1 MVKAC
6 LPALLSV
13 IFYYIFLHVY
23 KSPNKGTELE
33 DLGHPYAVGV
43 LMTGV
48 SFLIVFRA
56 NYGYQ
61 RYWEACGAVHQMMS
75 KILDAT
81 VHTAAFHMQ
90 CSHYDG
96 IKPPSFFDH
105 PEFMYQ
111 KRSVDRQR
119 LKLAPTGTEPDYA
132 KSINLVNTNASN
144 NDNEQPSIIAN
155 GASNHLRMRSR
166 RSILNEGRLDGGW
179 GLMKTE
185 DVQSADNNS
194 EHPASWAIN
203 VTPSL
208 FLQELAHLSSL
219 TIAVAFCTL
228 RNDVDGA
235 VSPLGLYIP
244 GSPFPEA
251 DPDKMEPEIR
261 NQFFSSSRVLKHLR
275 YFLGIDRT
283 DSGRTKYNANRPMP
297 VLGGVSDNEIIRLQR
312 AKGALAKTQLVW
324 YWLSEFVTREH
335 LAGSTGKVGPPI
347 ISRVHQFLSDGMVF
361 YNHARKIMFIPFP
374 FPHAQISSF
383 CIFVMV
389 VYVPF
394 LMDQYTEEEW
404 VGASLTF
411 FTVLCLAGLH
421 EVAREL
427 ENPFRNVPNDIP
439 LCTLLAMHNEALV
452 TMCTG
457 YHPDHYWSPDTAI
470 PPKPAQKQQSEPS
483 QPPLSPLLVIPNNK
497 PQSDSNHDTKKQIY
511 ENKISELEKSLE
523 MYQKQILDLRSLMST
538 TQ

>member
-1 MVKAC
+1 
-6 LPALLSV
+6 
-13 IFYYIFLHVY
+13 
-23 KSPNKGTELE
+23 
-33 DLGHPYAVGV
+33 
-43 LMTGV
+43 MTGV

-90 CSHYDG
+90 CSLYDG

-105 PEFMYQ
+105 PEFMKQ
-111 KRSVDRQR
+111 KLSVDRQR
-119 LKLAPTGTEPDYA
+119 LKLAET
-132 KSINLVNTNASN
+132 KSINMIQ
-144 NDNEQPSIIAN
+144 EEGGN
-155 GASNHLRMRSR
+155 GNGVSGGNLRSR
-166 RSILNEGRLDGGW
+166 RSILGEGRLDGGW
-179 GLMKTE
+179 GLMQTDE
-185 DVQSADNNS
+185 VQDLD
-194 EHPASWAIN
+194 HPASWAIN

-219 TIAVAFCTL
+219 TVAVAFCTL

-244 GSPFPEA
+244 GSPLPEA
-251 DPDKMEPEIR
+251 DPDNIEPSIKT
-261 NQFFSSSRVLKHLR
+261 QFFSSSRVLKHLR

-347 ISRVHQFLSDGMVF
+347 ISRVHQFLSDGMIF

-439 LCTLLAMHNEALV
+439 LCTLLAMYNEALV
-452 TMCTG
+452 TMCSG
-457 YHPDHYWSPDTAI
+457 YHPDHYWSPDVAANTKQVFHPE
-470 PPKPAQKQQSEPS
+470 PP
-483 QPPLSPLLVIPNNK
+483 K
-497 PQSDSNHDTKKQIY
+497 PQSDQVKSDKVAPLDGKRRY
-511 ENKISELEKSLE
+511 ETKISELEKNLE
-523 MYQKQILDLRSLMST
+523 FYQKEIQELRSLMST